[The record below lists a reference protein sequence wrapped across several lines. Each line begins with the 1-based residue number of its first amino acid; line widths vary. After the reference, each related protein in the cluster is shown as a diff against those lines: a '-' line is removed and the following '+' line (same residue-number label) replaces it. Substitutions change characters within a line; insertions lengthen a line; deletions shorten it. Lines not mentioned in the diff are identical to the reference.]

1 MFAGGVVANDTLVFC
16 VLSELMRNSTKLKT
30 LLMKYTIY
38 LELDDDEL
46 FRMVLT
52 DKSNHSSA
60 QVEGTS
66 YSMVLSKA
74 YSHLL
79 KEMKKLKK

>member
-1 MFAGGVVANDTLVFC
+1 
-16 VLSELMRNSTKLKT
+16 MRNSTKLKT
-30 LLMKYTIY
+30 LLLKYSIY
-38 LELDDDEL
+38 LEMDDDEL

-52 DKSNHSSA
+52 EKSGHASA

-66 YSMVLSKA
+66 YSMVLSRA

-79 KEMKKLKK
+79 KEVKKEKQK